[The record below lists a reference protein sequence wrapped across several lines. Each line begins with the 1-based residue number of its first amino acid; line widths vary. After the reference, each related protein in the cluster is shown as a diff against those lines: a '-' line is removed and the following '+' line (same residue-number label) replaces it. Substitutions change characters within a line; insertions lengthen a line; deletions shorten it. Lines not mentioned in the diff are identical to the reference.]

1 MSKQK
6 KYPNGKTNII
16 QLTKFGFYVRWQ
28 LWGPADFTTQ
38 MSPCVMGSSSSASG
52 DALELSRV
60 LWPSQRY
67 TSTQLAVQG
76 FESAQKC
83 CHQAKSSKKK
93 RKKKSTILTVTIPFK
108 VLHHL
113 LPSHFEHSFS
123 EDLIHVHVNA
133 ASDQSP
139 SVTQGTAGSRE
150 IVNKEVVQEIRRAL
164 NPAFRNSLHFH
175 LRHICLFLMIT
186 IFWSALPRACRAG
199 EKQIDRELSPLEKNS
214 HFRDNGVV

>member
-1 MSKQK
+1 MGKQIL
-6 KYPNGKTNII
+6 YNWPNLASMLG
-16 QLTKFGFYVRWQ
+16 
-28 LWGPADFTTQ
+28 
-38 MSPCVMGSSSSASG
+38 GSSGVLLTSQLKCHLVSWEAAALPLVMPWNYPGSCDPPRGTHPANLQCRGLSLHRSAAIRQS
-52 DALELSRV
+52 
-60 LWPSQRY
+60 
-67 TSTQLAVQG
+67 
-76 FESAQKC
+76 
-83 CHQAKSSKKK
+83 QAKKKE
-93 RKKKSTILTVTIPFK
+93 KKKSTILTVTIPFK

-214 HFRDNGVV
+214 HFRDNVVV